1 MTSDGE
7 TFRPDFAII
16 DDADI
21 LKNVR
26 NKEIISKNEEW
37 FNDELMGGL
46 SDDSQIIFLGNTIL
60 KDGLVPRIRIS
71 HQYDPDWRIRRIPL
85 VRPSGVITWPER
97 YTWDD
102 IEKKKRKLGPTAF
115 NRSMLLIPGTPGELI
130 IKGGWIKW
138 TENGPKSS
146 IFIVI

>member
-1 MTSDGE
+1 MFDISVMLTTNKKIKEDFGMILSKKKVTYEEEDEMPTKKTVSEFITRNYVRCKAMSIGESPRGEQYMTQDG

-26 NKEIISKNEEW
+26 NKEIITKNEEW

-60 KDGLVPRIRIS
+60 KD
-71 HQYDPDWRIRRIPL
+71 
-85 VRPSGVITWPER
+85 
-97 YTWDD
+97 
-102 IEKKKRKLGPTAF
+102 
-115 NRSMLLIPGTPGELI
+115 
-130 IKGGWIKW
+130 
-138 TENGPKSS
+138 
-146 IFIVI
+146 